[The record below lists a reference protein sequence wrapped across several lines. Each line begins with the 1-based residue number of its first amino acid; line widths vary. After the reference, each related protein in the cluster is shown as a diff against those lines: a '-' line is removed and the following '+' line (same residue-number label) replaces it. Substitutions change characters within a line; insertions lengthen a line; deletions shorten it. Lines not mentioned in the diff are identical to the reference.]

1 MLKLDHPNLVK
12 AYGYIYKG
20 PDRLYIFMEYC
31 PRNLYTILQEC
42 AKYKR
47 FLTPSQS
54 KAMIKQL
61 ISGVAYL
68 HSQGIIHRDLKSE
81 NILMGRDGQLKI
93 ADYGLARNCT
103 ASDECLTGLIQ
114 TFYYRAP

>member
-1 MLKLDHPNLVK
+1 MKHVCPHKEEVKDFCTPGTSIREIAIMLKLDHPNLVK

-47 FLTPSQS
+47 FLTPS
-54 KAMIKQL
+54 
-61 ISGVAYL
+61 
-68 HSQGIIHRDLKSE
+68 
-81 NILMGRDGQLKI
+81 
-93 ADYGLARNCT
+93 
-103 ASDECLTGLIQ
+103 
-114 TFYYRAP
+114 